1 MFSHAIYSQRTD
13 PLQPRTKAHESQHIR
28 ALPLPVQDSQAGL
41 PSTSQTRC
49 FAFRSL
55 CSEDLPFPWLQPV
68 WSQAHGQFLQG
79 SFPWPGGTD
88 WSRNSRGLGSG
99 EVWYRQPRGRGCHQE
114 SCETLTSSVSCRLP
128 TTSTKAEGQAGST
141 RPGSQSASPVM
152 VPEVSAAAQQVGGD
166 ACTWLRAQ
174 SPGHQGKVRTGPP
187 SPGPPEGWVTRQ
199 TTQQLW

>member
-1 MFSHAIYSQRTD
+1 MQSTVSARIHSSPGPRHTSPSTFEHCLSQCRTVRRGCPPLPKHAASPSGLSAQRTC
-13 PLQPRTKAHESQHIR
+13 
-28 ALPLPVQDSQAGL
+28 
-41 PSTSQTRC
+41 PS
-49 FAFRSL
+49 
-55 CSEDLPFPWLQPV
+55 PV